1 MPLRASIL
9 ALAVLA
15 VPVTAGAVTVREIIE
30 LSKAGLPDEVLTG
43 VIDADRTIFTLDAAQ
58 ILELKR
64 AGVSRAVIL
73 KMLHSR
79 EEFEPKTPP
88 ASNTSVT
95 VAPAQAA
102 EAMPGVVI
110 IGAQEPARSD
120 SPVLVPYYLPV
131 PIWGSTLAGHRDAR
145 NTGPFL
151 GDNYRGF
158 GRFINDGWIE
168 PPFTGPGLPR
178 PHR

>member
-88 ASNTSVT
+88 ASNTSAI
-95 VAPAQAA
+95 VAPAQGA

-110 IGAQEPARSD
+110 IGSQEARD
-120 SPVLVPYYLPV
+120 APVLVPYYVPV
-131 PIWGSTLAGHRDAR
+131 PIWGSTLAGHRAPR